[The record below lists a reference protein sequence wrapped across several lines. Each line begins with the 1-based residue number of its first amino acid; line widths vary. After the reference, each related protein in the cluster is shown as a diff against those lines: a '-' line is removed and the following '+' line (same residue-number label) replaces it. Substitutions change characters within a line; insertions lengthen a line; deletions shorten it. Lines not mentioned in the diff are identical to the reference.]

1 MFLVLISVCAVL
13 VTFIKLYFLMK
24 SVSTIIFGI
33 TNQKALAG
41 PSAGWG
47 LWGVTPLQQIRCP
60 QNDYPVGKW

>member
-1 MFLVLISVCAVL
+1 
-13 VTFIKLYFLMK
+13 MK

-33 TNQKALAG
+33 TNQKEKALAG

-47 LWGVTPLQQIRCP
+47 LWGVTPLQQTRCP

>member
-33 TNQKALAG
+33 TNQKEKALAG

-47 LWGVTPLQQIRCP
+47 VCVCDTPPANALSP
-60 QNDYPVGKW
+60 K

>member
-1 MFLVLISVCAVL
+1 MFLVFISVCAVL

-33 TNQKALAG
+33 TNQKEKALAG

-47 LWGVTPLQQIRCP
+47 VC
-60 QNDYPVGKW
+60 V